1 MFSQNQHPAYKQN
14 IMSEHQTAYCA
25 LKSTHHHAFY
35 AICTMYS
42 GTPLAVLTGWLY

>member
-1 MFSQNQHPAYKQN
+1 
-14 IMSEHQTAYCA
+14 MSEHQTAYCA

-42 GTPLAVLTGWLY
+42 GTPLIRPPLGQKTLAVLTGWLY

>member
-1 MFSQNQHPAYKQN
+1 
-14 IMSEHQTAYCA
+14 MSEHQTAYCA

-42 GTPLAVLTGWLY
+42 GTPLAVLTLAVLTGWLY